1 MPPDEGTGL
10 VAGGVVGW
18 QMMGRSRDGWLVKEG
33 AVLLAAPLVGEERG
47 WRSSGGA
54 AFVWR
59 MKEQGWFGKPLAGGD
74 GRSRNVWLAKEGA
87 GVMMVPLLGEGR
99 SCSREGGRSRY
110 GWLAKE
116 GAVV

>member
-1 MPPDEGTGL
+1 MACE
-10 VAGGVVGW
+10 
-18 QMMGRSRDGWLVKEG
+18 GRSSIVGGAFGGRGKGLEEQWGCRLCVADEG
-33 AVLLAAPLVGEERG
+33 AVLI
-47 WRSSGGA
+47 
-54 AFVWR
+54 
-59 MKEQGWFGKPLAGGD
+59 GKPLAGGD

-99 SCSREGGRSRY
+99 SCSREDGRSRY